1 MSMNEMES
9 KIRELRQLQ
18 ALIDEATAEAEAIK
32 DTIKAEMGD
41 AEELRACHYIL
52 DTGHMRGCPVS
63 ACTINTRATRRTTK
77 GAAA

>member
-32 DTIKAEMGD
+32 DTIKSSMTD
-41 AEELRACHYIL
+41 RKS
-52 DTGHMRGCPVS
+52 VV
-63 ACTINTRATRRTTK
+63 
-77 GAAA
+77 

>member
-41 AEELRACHYIL
+41 AEELRAGEYKV
-52 DTGHMRGCPVS
+52 T
-63 ACTINTRATRRTTK
+63 
-77 GAAA
+77 